1 MAVHYENNDTVL
13 AHLNTYL
20 KEHQHQQKG
29 QEAEHTQPPPA
40 VTRSICW
47 ALEVASALS
56 WAELLKNKP
65 PVSLVSSICIPNL

>member
-1 MAVHYENNDTVL
+1 MAVRYENNDTVL

-47 ALEVASALS
+47 AL
-56 WAELLKNKP
+56 
-65 PVSLVSSICIPNL
+65 